1 MEKLYFIVGSQDL
14 YGEECLR
21 QVAADAG
28 EMTAFLNSKL
38 SDTIRIELLPT
49 VITSETCVKD
59 IRKVMDDDDCAGVI
73 T

>member
-49 VITSETCVKD
+49 VIT
-59 IRKVMDDDDCAGVI
+59 
-73 T
+73 